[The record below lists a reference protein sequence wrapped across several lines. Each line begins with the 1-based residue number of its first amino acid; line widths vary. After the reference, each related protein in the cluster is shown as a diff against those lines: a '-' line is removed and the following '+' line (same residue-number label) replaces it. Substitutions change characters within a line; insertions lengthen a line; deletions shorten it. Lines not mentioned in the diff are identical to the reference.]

1 MTRELTRI
9 DRGQMQENQ
18 ATGRQPRLR
27 KPRSLAS
34 LVAFFLA
41 SFFPSALSLI
51 GLFLSLWIVIPA
63 PTLFLLPLGVGAPE
77 VSPWLVGMN
86 TIAILLLLR
95 LLQKSWS
102 SRLFL
107 VCSLVALSLSLL
119 PLLQFS
125 STNQRFS
132 TAMQSALGADYLDQI
147 PQAQRSMMRP
157 APLALL
163 DVFRGISD
171 SNIRSRSNVQFAA
184 PDGVALTLNLYQPL
198 QKGKYPT
205 IVMIYGG
212 AWQRGTPDSNAV
224 FSRYMAARGYVVVAI
239 DYRHAPQYKFP
250 AQLEDINTAFT
261 HILNHVDD
269 YEIDRDRIAVMGRS
283 SGAHLALL
291 SAFQLDAPPIKA
303 VVDYYGPVELTIGYR
318 EPPSP
323 DPIDSRATLRAFLG
337 GTPDQLPDL
346 YRQASPYQWVT
357 RPLPPTL
364 LIYGG
369 RDHIVQAKFGK
380 SLFDRLQSVGSRAV
394 FLEIPWADH
403 AFDAVF
409 NGLSNQLALYYTER
423 FLGWVLR

>member
-1 MTRELTRI
+1 MS
-9 DRGQMQENQ
+9 QENQ
-18 ATGRQPRLR
+18 PRFR
-27 KPRSLAS
+27 KTRSLAS
-34 LVAFFLA
+34 IFAFLLA
-41 SFFPSALSLI
+41 SFLPSALSLI

-77 VSPWLVGMN
+77 ISPWLVGVN
-86 TIAILLLLR
+86 AIAILLLLR
-95 LLQKSWS
+95 FLRKGWL
-102 SRLFL
+102 SRLLL
-107 VCSLVALSLSLL
+107 VGSVVALILSLL
-119 PLLQFS
+119 PLLQFP

-132 TAMQSALGADYLDQI
+132 IAMQSTLGADYINQI
-147 PQAQRSMMRP
+147 PQTKRAMMRP
-157 APLALL
+157 DPLLFDL
-163 DVFRGISD
+163 FRGIPDSD
-171 SNIRSRSNVQFAA
+171 IRYTSKIQFAA
-184 PDGVALTLNLYQPL
+184 PDNVPLTLNLYQPL

-212 AWQRGTPDSNAV
+212 AWQYGTPDSNAA

-250 AQLEDINTAFT
+250 AQLDDINTAFT

-269 YEIDRDRIAVMGRS
+269 YDIDRDRIAVMGRS
-283 SGAHLALL
+283 AGAHLALL
-291 SAFQLDAPPIKA
+291 SAFQSDAPPIKA

-318 EPPSP
+318 EPPNP
-323 DPIDSRATLRAFLG
+323 DPINSRATLKAFLG
-337 GTPDQLPDL
+337 GTPDELPDL
-346 YRQASPYQWVT
+346 YRRASPYQWVT

-380 SLFDRLQSVGSRAV
+380 SLFDRLQSVGSRAI

-409 NGLSNQLALYYTER
+409 NGVSNQLALYYTEQ

>member
-1 MTRELTRI
+1 MLQGNQPGIRKNRSLGLIVASLLTRF
-9 DRGQMQENQ
+9 
-18 ATGRQPRLR
+18 
-27 KPRSLAS
+27 
-34 LVAFFLA
+34 V
-41 SFFPSALSLI
+41 PSALSLI
-51 GLFLSLWIVIPA
+51 GLFLSLWIVVPA

-77 VSPWLVGMN
+77 VSPWLVGVN
-86 TIAILLLLR
+86 TIAILLLL
-95 LLQKSWS
+95 KSLHKGWL

-107 VCSLVALSLSLL
+107 VCSAVALILSLL
-119 PLLQFS
+119 PLLQFP

-132 TAMQSALGADYLDQI
+132 TAMQSALGSDYLDQI
-147 PQAQRSMMRP
+147 PQTKIAMMRP
-157 APLALL
+157 TPLALL
-163 DVFRGISD
+163 DVFRGISASD
-171 SNIRSRSNVQFAA
+171 VRYTPAIQFAT
-184 PDGVALTLNLYQPL
+184 PDGVPLKLNLYQPL

-205 IVMIYGG
+205 IVTIYGG
-212 AWQRGTPDSNAV
+212 AWQYGTPDSNAA

-250 AQLEDINTAFT
+250 AQLDDINTAFA

-269 YEIDRDRIAVMGRS
+269 YDIDRNRIAVMGRS
-283 SGAHLALL
+283 AGAHLALL
-291 SAFQLDAPPIKA
+291 SAYQSDAPPIKA

-323 DPIDSRATLRAFLG
+323 DPIDSRATLKTFLG
-337 GTPDQLPDL
+337 GTPDELPDL
-346 YRQASPYQWVT
+346 YRRASPYQWVT

-380 SLFDRLQSVGSRAV
+380 SLFDRLESVGSRAV

-409 NGLSNQLALYYTER
+409 NGVSNQLALYYTER